1 MPADDTLD
9 ATEGTAWVRAVRRD
23 ELPTDGTGLAL
34 EVAGRAVAL
43 FSVDGEVRAID
54 DSCPHQGGS
63 LGLGVVLEG
72 EVTCPWHGWH
82 FELATGRNTDGLAAC
97 VAVHRTRI
105 SAEGDVEVAWG
116 DRSVRPERKSERRE
130 GCS

>member
-1 MPADDTLD
+1 MPTDDTLD
-9 ATEGTAWVRAVRRD
+9 TESTAWVRVARHA

-34 EVAGRAVAL
+34 EVAGRAIAL
-43 FSVDGEVRAID
+43 FIADGEVRAID

-105 SAEGDVEVAWG
+105 SAEGDVEVAWA
-116 DRSVRPERKSERRE
+116 DRPV
-130 GCS
+130 

>member
-1 MPADDTLD
+1 MPTDDTLD
-9 ATEGTAWVRAVRRD
+9 AESTAWVRVARHA

-34 EVAGRAVAL
+34 EVAGRAIAL
-43 FSVDGEVRAID
+43 FIADGEVRAID

-82 FELATGRNTDGLAAC
+82 FELATGQNTDGLAAC
-97 VAVHRTRI
+97 IAVHRTRI
-105 SAEGDVEVAWG
+105 SAEGDVEVAWA
-116 DRSVRPERKSERRE
+116 DRPV
-130 GCS
+130 

>member
-1 MPADDTLD
+1 MPTDDTLD
-9 ATEGTAWVRAVRRD
+9 TESTAWVRVARHA

-34 EVAGRAVAL
+34 EVAGRAIAL
-43 FSVDGEVRAID
+43 FIADGEVRAID

-105 SAEGDVEVAWG
+105 SAAGDVEVAWA
-116 DRSVRPERKSERRE
+116 DRPV
-130 GCS
+130 